1 MKIIAL
7 LPVKNESWILPTYLS
22 SMKKIADE
30 IIAIDD
36 SSTDNSRQILFDAGA
51 FVYEN
56 KEVVKSGWA
65 EYSIRQNLL
74 KLGREHGGTH
84 FICLD
89 ADEVLSANFIKNG
102 RNIIKKLQP
111 GQKISMQW
119 IFLWKNHL
127 QYLDDKRSLFKDN
140 FKDFIFFYKPSM
152 QYKYSFMHVG
162 RTPGE
167 NKKENIIKINNSQGV
182 CLHFTLVNWKN
193 NMLKQV
199 WVRCSDLIEK
209 QESYAKINNR
219 YYNPAEKKQF
229 HLSDTPTEWL
239 EGIDLPKN
247 VERLP
252 LDWHLPAIL
261 KFFDIY
267 GIEFF
272 EPLEIWD
279 IKELENE
286 FIKRIG
292 RKPKS
297 SKLHIYLQP
306 FIKVKRKINKIF

>member
-7 LPVKNESWILPTYLS
+7 LPEKNESWILPTYLS
-22 SMKKIADE
+22 SIKKIADE
-30 IIAIDD
+30 VIAIDD
-36 SSTDNSRQILFDAGA
+36 GSTDNSKQILKDAGA
-51 FVYEN
+51 FVYDN
-56 KEVVKSGWA
+56 KEIVKSGWA
-65 EYSIRQNLL
+65 EHSIRQKLL
-74 KLGREHGGTH
+74 QLGREHGGTH

-89 ADEVLSANFIKNG
+89 ADEALSTNFLKHG
-102 RNIIKKLQP
+102 RNIIEKLKP

-119 IFLWKNHL
+119 IFLWKNTY
-127 QYLDDKRSLFKDN
+127 QFLDDKRSLFKDN
-140 FKDFIFFYKPSM
+140 YKDFIFCDKPNLKHD
-152 QYKYSFMHVG
+152 YTFMHVG

-167 NKKENIIKINNSQGV
+167 NKHENLIKINNNEGV
-182 CLHFTLVNWKN
+182 CLHFTFVNWKN
-193 NMLKQV
+193 FMLKQA

-219 YYNPAEKKQF
+219 YYNPAEKKQYK
-229 HLSDTPTEWL
+229 LTTTPIEWL
-239 EGIDLPKN
+239 NGLDLPKN
-247 VERLP
+247 VEDLP
-252 LDWHLPAIL
+252 LDWHLPAL
-261 KFFDIY
+261 FKFFDIY
-267 GIEFF
+267 GIKFF

-306 FIKVKRKINKIF
+306 AIKIKRKINKFL